1 MAILKVLSSGKSPL
15 GIQQYLLQQQK
26 TQPDLIT
33 GYDVEPDQFGEDFIE
48 TQKIKGK
55 TEGRRYYHLIYSL
68 SPEETARVTPEE
80 IHELGVQFAEERFGK
95 AGFEFAVVTH
105 IDTDHIHDHIVVN
118 AVNRR
123 SGKKF
128 HTTKKD
134 LASMKELF
142 NELARERDIS
152 RIETNGRQF
161 ANGEYWAMRNKK
173 EGKTNDPSRDPWKQ
187 ELREVIDM
195 VKAQS
200 HSYEEMKKI
209 LRENWDIS
217 IVRDSGKGLTYIHQ
231 NGKKVRGKKLG
242 TAYDKPALLEH
253 FGKKQ
258 PLQERRV
265 PASKK
270 KIVVRNHKLHMAT
283 HFRTVAA
290 KARKLGRK
298 LMDDPAERNPQVVL
312 TDDEKERE
320 KEQREEAREQ
330 GWSR

>member
-1 MAILKVLSSGKSPL
+1 MAILKVLSSSKSPL

-26 TQPDLIT
+26 TRPELVS

-48 TQKIKGK
+48 TQKVTGK

-68 SPEETARVTPEE
+68 SPEETAQITPEK

-95 AGFEFAVVTH
+95 EGFEFAVVTH

-123 SGKKF
+123 NGKKF

-134 LASMKELF
+134 LANMKEQL
-142 NELARERDIS
+142 NELARERGIS

-161 ANGEYWAMRNKK
+161 ANGEYWTIRNKD
-173 EGKTNDPSRDPWKQ
+173 EGRTNDPLKDPWKQ

-195 VKAQS
+195 VKKQA
-200 HSYEEMKKI
+200 HSYDEMKKI
-209 LRENWDIS
+209 LKENWDIS
-217 IVRDSGKGLTYIHQ
+217 IVRDNGKGMTYIHQ

-242 TAYDKPALLEH
+242 TTYDKPALLEY
-253 FGKKQ
+253 FG
-258 PLQERRV
+258 QEQSPQVRQV
-265 PASKK
+265 PVRQK
-270 KIVVRNHKLHMAT
+270 KILVRHHKTHIST
-283 HFRTVAA
+283 HFRAA
-290 KARKLGRK
+290 ASRARKLGRK
-298 LMDDPAERNPQVVL
+298 LMDDPAERNPQAVL